1 MVDIP
6 ILGTADLGAQIQERL
21 KKDKNEK
28 LLPATRFSKFS
39 NESEHINAVT
49 RTKKT
54 SQYSILL
61 CFPKYL
67 DKKVGTSCLEL
78 SKKQV
83 DQLEHTSRVS
93 RFCVLA
99 LGSKSLRDYKVD
111 FLHSPEVN

>member
-1 MVDIP
+1 MVDIS

-54 SQYSILL
+54 S
-61 CFPKYL
+61 
-67 DKKVGTSCLEL
+67 
-78 SKKQV
+78 
-83 DQLEHTSRVS
+83 
-93 RFCVLA
+93 
-99 LGSKSLRDYKVD
+99 
-111 FLHSPEVN
+111 